1 MKFKPKFS
9 LATVKSVAKTGVKF
23 VEKNAPVIAAGA
35 AVAGIVAAVFGAI
48 KAAPEVKE
56 ALEQAEL
63 KKNERCISDAA
74 EGKDSVP
81 YEKLTWK
88 EKTPIY
94 VRGYWKVALIT
105 VTAILCVVG
114 GTIASHHQI
123 KTIAIMAAAAES
135 NLADFEGAARTV
147 LGDKKVEQIK
157 GQIVDDK
164 LDKKVITD
172 ELICKTGN
180 GDTLCYEP
188 WYGTLFYSSIPAVQ
202 AAAVRYEETYIHS
215 FQATMDEYYRELGIP
230 ESQIPELAEK
240 QGHFRDDE
248 ENIEWKPDMTPMSKI
263 VKLNGVDTTVYIMR
277 ANRPRTYDD
286 LLNEATASRAFRNW

>member
-35 AVAGIVAAVFGAI
+35 AVAGIVAAVLGAI
-48 KAAPEVKE
+48 KAAPEVRD
-56 ALEQAEL
+56 ALEEAEL
-63 KKNERCISDAA
+63 KKNEQAVNERA
-74 EGKDSVP
+74 EGKDDTP

-88 EKTPIY
+88 EKLPIY
-94 VRGYWKVALIT
+94 VKGYWKVALIAA
-105 VTAILCVVG
+105 TAILCVVG

-135 NLADFEGAARTV
+135 NLADFEGAAREL
-147 LGDKKVEQIK
+147 LGDKKVEQLK
-157 GQIVDDK
+157 EKIVDDK
-164 LDKKVITD
+164 LDKQAITD
-172 ELICKTGN
+172 DLICKTGN

-202 AAAVRYEETYIHS
+202 QAANRYEENYIGC
-215 FQATMDEYYRELGIP
+215 FQATMDEFYRELGIP

-248 ENIEWKPDMTPMSKI
+248 ERIEWKPDFTPMSKI

-286 LLNEATASRAFRNW
+286 LLNEAAASRAFHTW